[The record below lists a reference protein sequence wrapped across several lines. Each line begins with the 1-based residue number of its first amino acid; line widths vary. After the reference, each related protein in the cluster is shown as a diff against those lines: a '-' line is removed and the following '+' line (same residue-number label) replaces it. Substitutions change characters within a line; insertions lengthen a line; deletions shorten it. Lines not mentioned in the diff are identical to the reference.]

1 MLISTLFFGTSKLGL
16 EYSQFIASL
25 MVMGLGLGLNFFCW
39 LTVFVFRKNL
49 LQDQR
54 MLESGGREIA
64 PITHISQ
71 HFFVSG
77 KPSQMSCDTMS
88 PPPAY
93 QDLDLENWD
102 TEASYIYLMKF

>member
-54 MLESGGREIA
+54 MLESGGREIVLNLTFHSTSLFQA
-64 PITHISQ
+64 NQVRCPVKI
-71 HFFVSG
+71 
-77 KPSQMSCDTMS
+77 
-88 PPPAY
+88 
-93 QDLDLENWD
+93 
-102 TEASYIYLMKF
+102 

>member
-25 MVMGLGLGLNFFCW
+25 LVMGLGLGLNFFCW

-54 MLESGGREIA
+54 MLESGGREITLFS
-64 PITHISQ
+64 THFTTFLCFRQTKSD
-71 HFFVSG
+71 V
-77 KPSQMSCDTMS
+77 
-88 PPPAY
+88 
-93 QDLDLENWD
+93 L
-102 TEASYIYLMKF
+102 

>member
-1 MLISTLFFGTSKLGL
+1 
-16 EYSQFIASL
+16 
-25 MVMGLGLGLNFFCW
+25 
-39 LTVFVFRKNL
+39 
-49 LQDQR
+49 

-102 TEASYIYLMKF
+102 TEATFIFDEILRIYLNDLFRILLQSMRQLWQM

>member
-54 MLESGGREIA
+54 MLESGGEEITLFS
-64 PITHISQ
+64 THFTTFLCFRQTKSD
-71 HFFVSG
+71 V
-77 KPSQMSCDTMS
+77 
-88 PPPAY
+88 
-93 QDLDLENWD
+93 L
-102 TEASYIYLMKF
+102 